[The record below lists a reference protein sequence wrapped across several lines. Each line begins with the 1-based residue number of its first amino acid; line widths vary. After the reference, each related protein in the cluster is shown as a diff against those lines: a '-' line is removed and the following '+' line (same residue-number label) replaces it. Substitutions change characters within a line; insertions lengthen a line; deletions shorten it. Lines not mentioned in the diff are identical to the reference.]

1 MIIAPWSCE
10 WESSAR
16 SDLGWWWGTEP
27 RQQNT
32 NTYFGIPSALPL
44 SLAAAAVSSSS
55 PADHITHRLDGYAVC
70 DLYYAIHFPSYANT
84 ICGCILKSGAGINWS
99 IDRSHGHRSD
109 YVLFSGTRR
118 RRGYPYTSLSA
129 HCNYYYYC
137 IAFGRCFGGAAAAA
151 AARINSIAVV
161 ENNKNPSHR
170 SQMSIRALFRSH
182 IDHNVIHTVA
192 EALGTCIHNTRMGW
206 DRLNGLL
213 CSTVY
218 NIRQL

>member
-1 MIIAPWSCE
+1 MMRNRTEAAEHKYLFWDSKRTASHSQQQQLPPPQLII
-10 WESSAR
+10 
-16 SDLGWWWGTEP
+16 
-27 RQQNT
+27 
-32 NTYFGIPSALPL
+32 
-44 SLAAAAVSSSS
+44 S
-55 PADHITHRLDGYAVC
+55 PIDWMDTRCAI
-70 DLYYAIHFPSYANT
+70 YYAIHFPSYANT

-137 IAFGRCFGGAAAAA
+137 IAFGRCFGGAAAA
-151 AARINSIAVV
+151 RINSIAVV

-206 DRLNGLL
+206 DRLNGPL
-213 CSTVY
+213 CYARSTISASY
-218 NIRQL
+218 RAN